1 MLHIN
6 TWIKNYFP
14 AQESVTTN
22 CSSQNLTFQMKQHK
36 LQEQNVLFVI
46 PLILLM

>member
-6 TWIKNYFP
+6 TWIKIISP
-14 AQESVTTN
+14 AQKSVTAN
-22 CSSQNLTFQMKQHK
+22 CSVQNLTFQMKQHK

-46 PLILLM
+46 ALILLM